1 MKEVPEN
8 LENLI
13 AKYLGNQASM
23 NEIDE
28 LTEWIRQ
35 DENEKI
41 FEEYAEINYA
51 VEYNMTQF
59 DLDKAKE
66 KLFRKIKRDKNI
78 FYRKKFQNILK
89 YAAVLLIIVGA
100 GYFYQEYSFNSDLP
114 TRVIPKEGSITLELE
129 NGMIEVI
136 NTQSSKEI
144 TDSQG
149 NIVGNQKNDLLT
161 YNLNEN
167 KEVLVYNTLK
177 VPYGKRFEIQLS
189 DGTKVFLDAGT
200 SLKYPVSFIRNH
212 PREVFLNGEAYFDV
226 SEDKDQPFRVN
237 VGALNIEVL
246 GTEFNVQAYTE
257 DQSFDVILVEGSV
270 KLYQNLEDK
279 NKMTIFPGERGVF
292 NRKEKTITVDEVN
305 TTVYTAWRKGE
316 LVFRNMTFNNIIKKL
331 ERHFNVV
338 IINQNKLLSEQV
350 FNASFNNDS
359 IESVLSYFE
368 DISDLQYEFKDN
380 IIYIK

>member
-1 MKEVPEN
+1 MNKMPAN
-8 LENLI
+8 LEKLI
-13 AKYLGNQASM
+13 AKYLDNQASL

-28 LTEWIRQ
+28 LTEWIEQ
-35 DENEKI
+35 DENEQI
-41 FEEYAEINYA
+41 FKQYSEINYA
-51 VEYNMTQF
+51 VEYNMKQF

-66 KLFRKIKRDKNI
+66 KLFRKIRRDKNI

-237 VGALNIEVL
+237 VGALNVEVL

-257 DQSFDVILVEGSV
+257 DQSFDVVLVEGSV

-316 LVFRNMTFNNIIKKL
+316 LVFRNMTFNNITKKL

-359 IESVLSYFE
+359 IESVLSYFQ
-368 DISDLQYEFKDN
+368 DISDLQYEFKDD

>member
-1 MKEVPEN
+1 MNKMPAN
-8 LENLI
+8 LEKLI
-13 AKYLGNQASM
+13 AKYLDNQASL

-28 LTEWIRQ
+28 LTEWIEQ
-35 DENEKI
+35 DENEQI
-41 FEEYAEINYA
+41 FKQYSEINYA
-51 VEYNMTQF
+51 VEYNMKQF

-66 KLFRKIKRDKNI
+66 KLFRKIRRDKNI

-237 VGALNIEVL
+237 VGALNVEVL

-257 DQSFDVILVEGSV
+257 DQSFDVVLVEGSV

-316 LVFRNMTFNNIIKKL
+316 LVFRNMTFNNITKKL